1 MALMNFTTPS
11 AQRQA
16 PKPDRSVVQR
26 TAHGVL
32 YAAGGQIT
40 LALVS
45 WFGGIF
51 LSRLLS
57 VKDFGIYA
65 ICSFVVLKL
74 SALSDLGLNTKLI
87 HDTSDPSASQKRS
100 VFSLH
105 LLVSLAFYGIFY
117 AITPVL
123 SVVLGIG
130 RDANAFCR
138 LLGLII
144 LFQPLQTMPVALLS
158 RRLRY
163 DLLTSTEVAGGIA
176 YQIAAVILAFR
187 GFSFWSFGFAALLST
202 LVRTLMLLA
211 YSPWRPGIAWDSA
224 YLRYCVRFG
233 GAFQLS
239 GLTSAVRDNLV
250 TFLGGPF
257 FGPSA
262 VGLLNWSLRLAWNC
276 TQAYTAISTRVS
288 FPSLS
293 RMRSDPA
300 LFGSTLTKMLR
311 YMTMATLLTLSIV
324 AALLPEFIHLVFSD
338 KWLPA
343 VPLFYCFAIRMA
355 AGNYTT
361 LLDFGLK
368 AQGYPE
374 RSLKIL
380 TLWTIWEFALALAGL
395 KLGYQWIAISSA
407 LAIWG
412 AVLWLYRELNS
423 LIPVRIWS
431 ASRSSV
437 IAAAVTFLVVHFGK
451 AARVNSLAQFAVA
464 GILGV
469 LIYVCTALA
478 VDGPEAWREVRN
490 DLSILLGHRN
500 TRTTETWV
508 EAVVPPKDK
517 CESYSIGRPG

>member
-1 MALMNFTTPS
+1 MALLNASTAKML
-11 AQRQA
+11 
-16 PKPDRSVVQR
+16 PKPERSVAQH
-26 TAHGVL
+26 TAHGFL
-32 YAAGGQIT
+32 YAAGGQVV

-74 SALSDLGLNTKLI
+74 STLSDLGLNTKLI
-87 HDTSDPSASQKRS
+87 HDTNDPSVSQKKS
-100 VFSLH
+100 VFTLN
-105 LLVSLAFYGIFY
+105 LMVSLAFYGLLY
-117 AITPVL
+117 AATPLL
-123 SVVLGIG
+123 SMALGIG
-130 RDANAFCR
+130 SDANAFCR

-144 LFQPLQTMPVALLS
+144 LFQPLQTLPVALLS
-158 RRLRY
+158 RRLRF

-187 GFSFWSFGFAALLST
+187 GFSFWSFGYAALLST
-202 LVRTLMLLA
+202 VVRTLMLLT
-211 YSPWRPGIAWDSA
+211 YSPWRPGIAWDGA
-224 YLRYCVRFG
+224 YLRHCVRFG

-250 TFLGGPF
+250 TLIGGPF

-262 VGLLNWSLRLAWNC
+262 VGLLNWSLRLSWVC
-276 TQAYTAISTRVS
+276 TQAYTAMSTRVS

-293 RMRSDPA
+293 RMRADPV
-300 LFGSTLTKMLR
+300 LFGAAVSKMLR
-311 YMTMATLLTLSIV
+311 YVTLATLLTLSIV
-324 AALLPEFIHLVFSD
+324 SALLPELIHLVFSD

-343 VPLFYCFAIRMA
+343 VPLFYCFAIRMVA
-355 AGNYTT
+355 ANYTT

-380 TLWTIWEFALALAGL
+380 TLWTVWEFGFALASL

-412 AVLWLYRELNS
+412 AVIWLYRELNS
-423 LIPVRIWS
+423 LVPVRIWS

-437 IAAAVTFLVVHFGK
+437 IAAAVTFAVLHFGK
-451 AARVNSLAQFAVA
+451 GMHVNSLAHFALA
-464 GILGV
+464 GIIGAVIYFSTV
-469 LIYVCTALA
+469 LV
-478 VDGPEAWREVRN
+478 VDGREGWREGKKY
-490 DLSILLGHRN
+490 LSILLGGR
-500 TRTTETWV
+500 
-508 EAVVPPKDK
+508 KDPAPIPLSTVGPLEEGR
-517 CESYSIGRPG
+517 CESFSLRD

>member
-1 MALMNFTTPS
+1 MNANTPS
-11 AQRQA
+11 AKGQAA

-26 TAHGVL
+26 TAHGIL
-32 YAAGGQIT
+32 YSAGGQIL

-57 VKDFGIYA
+57 VEDFGIYA
-65 ICSFVVLKL
+65 ICSFVVLRL

-87 HDTSDPSASQKRS
+87 YDTNDPSTSQQRS

-105 LLVSLAFYGIFY
+105 LLVSVAFYGIFY

-144 LFQPLQTMPVALLS
+144 LFQPLQTLPVALLS
-158 RRLRY
+158 RCLRY

-176 YQIAAVILAFR
+176 YQIAAVILASR
-187 GFSFWSFGFAALLST
+187 GFSFWSFGYAALLST
-202 LVRTLMLLA
+202 VVRTMMLFA
-211 YSPWRPGIAWDSA
+211 YSPWRPGVAWDSA
-224 YLRYCVRFG
+224 YLSRCVRFG

-239 GLTSAVRDNLV
+239 GLTAAFRDNLV
-250 TFLGGPF
+250 TLIGGPF

-262 VGLLNWSLRLAWNC
+262 VGLLNWSLRLAWVC
-276 TQAYTAISTRVS
+276 TQTYTAVCTRVA

-300 LFGSTLTKMLR
+300 LFGAALTKMLR
-311 YMTMATLLTLSIV
+311 YVNLATLLTLSIV
-324 AALLPEFIHLVFSD
+324 AALLPELIYLVFTD

-343 VPLFYCFAIRMA
+343 VPLFYCFAMRMVA
-355 AGNYTT
+355 SNYTT

-380 TLWTIWEFALALAGL
+380 TLWTIWEFAFALAGL
-395 KLGYQWIAISSA
+395 KLGYQWIAVSSA
-407 LAIWG
+407 VAIWG
-412 AVLWLYRELNS
+412 AFVWLYRELNF
-423 LIPVRIWS
+423 LTPVRIWS

-437 IAAAVTFLVVHFGK
+437 IAAAVTFVALHFGK
-451 AARVNSLAQFAVA
+451 AERVNSLAQFAVA
-464 GILGV
+464 GILGGI
-469 LIYVCTALA
+469 IYIGTVLA
-478 VDGPEAWREVRN
+478 VDGREVWGEIRN
-490 DLSILLGHRN
+490 DLSVLLSRPN
-500 TRTTETWV
+500 TRATEARM
-508 EAVVPPKDK
+508 EAVRPPEDR
-517 CESYSIGRPG
+517 CEFYSLRG